1 MLAWQVERTR
11 GCTMYHMRHSA
22 GEESGGAHPQDKAP
36 QKFVIIDEISIEN
49 VIIKWP
55 DRYLVLY
62 KKRWVSEWWTR
73 ARRYQMKAKKPSGN
87 FTFAIL
93 LFDCDAAEMRRTR
106 AMRRTAVRYIED
118 AQEKCIRISDRLILP
133 ARFSPTCHIP
143 AGNRSGSC
151 FRASSPASISCSW
164 LILIRSPLSRLTVS
178 YIGAALWRGWK
189 THMGFLLSESKFLM
203 KVEIN
208 FLSKS

>member
-1 MLAWQVERTR
+1 M
-11 GCTMYHMRHSA
+11 
-22 GEESGGAHPQDKAP
+22 
-36 QKFVIIDEISIEN
+36 
-49 VIIKWP
+49 
-55 DRYLVLY
+55 
-62 KKRWVSEWWTR
+62 SEWVVNAR
-73 ARRYQMKAKKPSGN
+73 APLSNESQKALGEFYFCYS
-87 FTFAIL
+87 FIWL
-93 LFDCDAAEMRRTR
+93 RCCRDAEDESDAPHRSQ
-106 AMRRTAVRYIED
+106 IED

-143 AGNRSGSC
+143 AGNHSGSC

-189 THMGFLLSESKFLM
+189 TYMGFLLSESKFLM